1 MAIKILLSDNYTTT
15 IRNSVG
21 SKLFKN
27 LWAEVD
33 GEKKDILVD
42 GDLSCAQ
49 FVSGILYLFKL
60 ITDRHAT
67 VDGTVKD
74 LEQSNWTKITS
85 PKKGCILVW
94 ENILYPDGQEHK
106 HIGFYI
112 GDGLAISNSPADKSP
127 QTHHWTYGEKT
138 EKSYRKITAMYWNNL
153 IN

>member
-1 MAIKILLSDNYTTT
+1 MSINILLPDNYIAT
-15 IRNSVG
+15 IKNSVG
-21 SKLFKN
+21 TTIFKN

-33 GEKKDILVD
+33 GETKDILND
-42 GDLSCAQ
+42 GGLSCAQ

-67 VDGTVKD
+67 VDGTVND
-74 LEQSNWTKITS
+74 LRASGWKEIAS
-85 PKKGCILVW
+85 PKNGCILVW

-112 GDGLAISNSPADKSP
+112 GDGLAISNSPDDKSP
-127 QTHHWTYGEKT
+127 QIHHWTYGEET

-153 IN
+153 LD